1 MNSKKNSY
9 RGNYMR
15 KYGRHKIRKYDS
27 AAGKEQYEIF
37 KATIRLIIRQVTA
50 RIKGTII
57 DLSNQSKKQIRM
69 PLEGATH
76 AVPQLSKAAAAD
88 SEMRRVIQ
96 RAADNEV
103 TGCKSSLSNLVV
115 VVVVIEHSRQQLE
128 NRK

>member
-1 MNSKKNSY
+1 MPDRY
-9 RGNYMR
+9 
-15 KYGRHKIRKYDS
+15 KIRKYDS

-76 AVPQLSKAAAAD
+76 AVQQLSKAAA

-128 NRK
+128 KPEVNNRKSADFPQEVS

>member
-1 MNSKKNSY
+1 MPDRY
-9 RGNYMR
+9 
-15 KYGRHKIRKYDS
+15 KIRKYDS

-57 DLSNQSKKQIRM
+57 DLSNQSKKQIRIR

-76 AVPQLSKAAAAD
+76 AVRQLSKAAAAD